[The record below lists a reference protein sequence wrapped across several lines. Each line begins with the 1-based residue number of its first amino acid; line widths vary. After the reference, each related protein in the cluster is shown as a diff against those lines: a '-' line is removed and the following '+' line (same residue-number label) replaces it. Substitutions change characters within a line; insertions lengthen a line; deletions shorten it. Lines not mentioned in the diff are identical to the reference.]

1 MVFAFL
7 EKTIKIKYKS
17 FSYLKKEKK
26 DKSFK
31 MEIAITNY
39 VNKQSRRIYKKWRI
53 KILSKQINIVGFITN
68 DESKSRLKY
77 VILFVLSLENW
88 YKSKWT

>member
-39 VNKQSRRIYKKWRI
+39 VNKYSSGIYQK
-53 KILSKQINIVGFITN
+53 
-68 DESKSRLKY
+68 
-77 VILFVLSLENW
+77 
-88 YKSKWT
+88 